1 MTSSETAVVEAT
13 PRQRRL
19 GRLWTFLNS
28 ALFITLISALTAAL
42 LSHGFADR
50 QAESEDMAA
59 RRAELSRDLV
69 ELDLRTAR
77 LNVIQAQWG
86 DRAALNA
93 AELSRIGERAKAI
106 VSVEGQTVMSDPS
119 FRNVHLVT
127 LLGRAETAAGVD
139 FSDKGFLLD
148 FTDRTDDAAVA
159 LTPYIMCRTN
169 QLTFYLKAHFQAG
182 DFPLKVSDRKGRK
195 YDSSVY
201 TLINSPKSCGLA
213 GASTALTTIR

>member
-1 MTSSETAVVEAT
+1 MTTPEAPAIEAT
-13 PRQRRL
+13 PRQRFLR
-19 GRLWTFLNS
+19 RVWTFFNS
-28 ALFITLISALTAAL
+28 ALFITLFSALIAAL
-42 LSHGFADR
+42 LSHAFSDR
-50 QAESEDMAA
+50 QAESEDLAA

-86 DRAALNA
+86 DRAAFTP
-93 AELSRIGERAKAI
+93 AEISRIGERAKAI
-106 VSVEGQTVMSDPS
+106 VSAAGQTVTSDPS

-139 FSDKGFLLD
+139 LSDKGFLLD

-159 LTPYIMCRTN
+159 LTPYVLCRTN

-182 DFPLKVSDRKGRK
+182 EFPLKVADRKQRK

-201 TLINSPKSCGLA
+201 VLVNSAKSCGKFA
-213 GASTALTTIR
+213 TSAPGKIG